1 MNSFAAFTGS
11 ESVSMRCVSQNRGKN
26 MKPASVIIMDEH
38 PIVRMSIEV
47 LLQKNKNIDVVMKT
61 DDSREVINYMRTHS
75 VDLVILDIELPSI
88 DGFTL
93 LKRIKSIQADT
104 RILFLSSKS
113 ERFYAGRAIQ
123 AGANGFV
130 SKRKEQEDIYHAV
143 EMLLSGY
150 SFFPS
155 ETLELISN
163 AGSRKGA
170 TDDMP
175 LSNREITV
183 LRYLANGLSNKEIAE
198 QLLLS
203 NKTISAHKS
212 NIFSKLH
219 VTSIVELIDYAR
231 VKELL

>member
-1 MNSFAAFTGS
+1 
-11 ESVSMRCVSQNRGKN
+11 

-61 DDSREVINYMRTHS
+61 DDSREVVNYMRSHS

-143 EMLLSGY
+143 EMLLAGY

-163 AGSRKGA
+163 PGSRNGV
-170 TDDMP
+170 TDDTP

>member
-1 MNSFAAFTGS
+1 
-11 ESVSMRCVSQNRGKN
+11 

-47 LLQKNKNIDVVMKT
+47 LLQRNKDINVVLKT
-61 DDSREVINYMRTHS
+61 DDGREVIDYMRANP
-75 VDLVILDIELPSI
+75 VDLVILDIESANT

-93 LKRIKSIQADT
+93 LKRIKGIQENT
-104 RILFLSSKS
+104 KILFLSSKS
-113 ERFYAGRAIQ
+113 ESFYAGRAIQ

-130 SKRKEQEDIYHAV
+130 SKRKEQEDIYNAV

-155 ETLELISN
+155 ETLHFISSHK
-163 AGSRKGA
+163 SRRG
-170 TDDMP
+170 TMDDMP
-175 LSNREITV
+175 LSNREVTV

-203 NKTISAHKS
+203 NKTISAHKA
-212 NIFSKLH
+212 NIFSKLGL
-219 VTSIVELIDYAR
+219 TSIVELIDYAK
-231 VKELL
+231 VHELL

>member
-1 MNSFAAFTGS
+1 
-11 ESVSMRCVSQNRGKN
+11 

-47 LLQKNKNIDVVMKT
+47 LLQKNKAIQVVLKT
-61 DDSREVINYMRTHS
+61 DSGREVLDYMRSHPVS
-75 VDLVILDIELPSI
+75 LIILDIELPGV
-88 DGFTL
+88 DGFSL
-93 LKRIKSIQADT
+93 LKRIKGIQDDT
-104 RILFLSSKS
+104 KILFLSSKS

-130 SKRKEQEDIYHAV
+130 SKRKEQEDIYNAV

-155 ETLELISN
+155 DTFNFINNPKSH
-163 AGSRKGA
+163 RA
-170 TDDMP
+170 TADDMP
-175 LSNREITV
+175 LSNREVTV

-203 NKTISAHKS
+203 NKTISAHKA
-212 NIFSKLH
+212 NIYSKLR
-219 VTSIVELIDYAR
+219 VSSIVELIDYAR

>member
-1 MNSFAAFTGS
+1 
-11 ESVSMRCVSQNRGKN
+11 

-61 DDSREVINYMRTHS
+61 DDSREVVNYMRS
-75 VDLVILDIELPSI
+75 NPVDLVILDIELPSI

-93 LKRIKSIQADT
+93 LRRIKSIQANT

-143 EMLLSGY
+143 EMLLAGY

-163 AGSRKGA
+163 PGSRNA
-170 TDDMP
+170 VTDDTP

-219 VTSIVELIDYAR
+219 VSSIVELIDYAR